1 MPPSDV
7 DIHLAAHSGSNCG
20 DDATAKAREKVD
32 EMRSKGDVEGADELR
47 EPQTRGHL
55 MRFST
60 VAVNMIYSPGAV
72 HIKGPRKKATMKIGD
87 IMDVYYRDR
96 GHDVGIIEKI
106 GAKG

>member
-32 EMRSKGDVEGADELR
+32 EMRSKGDVEGADQLR
-47 EPQTRGHL
+47 EPQSRGHL

-72 HIKGPRKKATMKIGD
+72 HKGSAQEGD
-87 IMDVYYRDR
+87 YEDR
-96 GHDVGIIEKI
+96 RHNGRLLP
-106 GAKG
+106 